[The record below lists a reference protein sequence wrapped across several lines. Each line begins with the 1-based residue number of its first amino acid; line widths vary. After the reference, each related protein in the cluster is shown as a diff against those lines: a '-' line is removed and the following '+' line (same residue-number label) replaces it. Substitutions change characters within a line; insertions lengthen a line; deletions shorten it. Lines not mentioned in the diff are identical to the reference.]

1 MGTRAGRLGASIL
14 FCHDHEVG
22 RLSVLSKSLFISGEG
37 LISASPLTLL
47 PVTSGMP
54 STCPVTAISP
64 ASNFQLIFSTALKAY
79 EKRTKTDLLV
89 HPLASQLQACS
100 SPGSILALLRDQAD
114 DLAQARRSDERLTK
128 WLNPTVNVL
137 LAFSATLGEGVSL
150 VFSPAKV
157 IFAGAGVLLLVCLS
171 LSTSHC
177 NRCRSEAPQ
186 AAKDVSTA
194 QEALIDIFE
203 RVENFFKR
211 LETYTEVPPTVAM
224 TDIIVKILVEV
235 LNILA
240 IATKEIKQGRKKKY
254 FKKLVGKTDIEDA
267 LRRLDKLTQDEVR
280 MATAQLL
287 KITHGVDDKVMK
299 IDDDV
304 KGVDDK
310 VKRIDDKVND
320 VNHTVKLVLDGA

>member
-1 MGTRAGRLGASIL
+1 MGTRTGRLGVSIL

-47 PVTSGMP
+47 PVTSGMS

-157 IFAGAGVLLLVCLS
+157 IFAGAGVLLL
-171 LSTSHC
+171 
-177 NRCRSEAPQ
+177 

-240 IATKEIKQGRKKKY
+240 IATKEIKQGRTKKY